1 MFFKVKLNARFTL
14 EDLFCGHIKK
24 QQKYL
29 FLNKYKSEFYLFLQ
43 TRKHLEVY
51 ITRVSIILQSITA
64 KRDGKRGV
72 LSTFIIIF
80 RNVNGLKSNV
90 RNFWRKLNFF
100 LFRIFLLV
108 WSGIFFYIIIL
119 QKNVIFFS
127 VWRYPNGFLYYWN
140 DFEISKL
147 TKILN

>member
-1 MFFKVKLNARFTL
+1 MWT
-14 EDLFCGHIKK
+14 HKK

-51 ITRVSIILQSITA
+51 ITRVSIILQSITT

-72 LSTFIIIF
+72 PSTFIIIF

-108 WSGIFFYIIIL
+108 WSGIFFLYNHSSKKCNFFLCLEIPKWISIL
-119 QKNVIFFS
+119 LKWFWNLKINKNF
-127 VWRYPNGFLYYWN
+127 
-140 DFEISKL
+140 KL
-147 TKILN
+147 